1 MLHNGR
7 LKTWEVLLLWEFLNI
22 RIGGDK
28 LSNQTI
34 VGVFRNNNYRKLF
47 FAAFFSQ
54 LGSVI
59 GIIAFTFY
67 LLDRFSEE
75 PYYATIAEMMYSL
88 PTLFVFFIV
97 GVLADRFDRQKIAA
111 YTDWINAGISMLFL
125 VSVWI
130 GYLPLIFLLLF
141 TRSAVS
147 KFFVPAET
155 ALVQGV
161 LRREEY
167 TIAAG
172 LNQFL
177 MSFFLLFGTGLG
189 TLAYIYLSIEGA
201 IMIDAVSFIISGLL
215 IRSCR
220 MNKEIRQPNG
230 PASWRDL
237 HIRNVLQD
245 FKAGLFYILKTPLL
259 MALMIGFFLFGIINS
274 GFSLMPIYLIKY
286 KLAPDTYK
294 EASVLMSI
302 AFGIGVLLGSLLG
315 TILTRY
321 VRLHHI
327 IIVSLICS
335 GALTLIAPYIDQV
348 WTFLVLVFF
357 AAIAIAPSNIAIGGW
372 LPLIVDKRLMG
383 RVQGWINPIV
393 MAGQFLTLALIAVAF
408 PALVSVEIPF
418 YGLGL
423 CFLLVGMFYL
433 LRLPKLVKKHERG

>member
-1 MLHNGR
+1 MR
-7 LKTWEVLLLWEFLNI
+7 
-22 RIGGDK
+22 
-28 LSNQTI
+28 NQSI
-34 VGVFRNNNYRKLF
+34 IGVFRNTNYRKLF

-67 LLDRFSEE
+67 LLDRFSDE

-97 GVLADRFDRQKIAA
+97 GVLADRFDRQKIASMS
-111 YTDWINAGISMLFL
+111 DWINAVISILFL
-125 VSVWI
+125 ISIWI

-141 TRSAVS
+141 TRSAIS

-155 ALVQGV
+155 ALVQSV

-189 TLAYIYLSIEGA
+189 TLAYIYLTIEGA
-201 IMIDAVSFIISGLL
+201 ILIDAISFVVSGLL

-220 MNKEIRQPNG
+220 LSKEARLPNG
-230 PASWRDL
+230 PATWRDL
-237 HIRNVLQD
+237 HIRNVLKD
-245 FKAGLFYILKTPLL
+245 FKQGLVYILKTPLL
-259 MALMIGFFLFGIINS
+259 TALMIGFFLFGIINS
-274 GFSLMPIYLIKY
+274 GFALMPIYFIKY
-286 KLAPDTYK
+286 KLAPETWK

-302 AFGIGVLLGSLLG
+302 SFGAGVLIGSLVG
-315 TILTRY
+315 TMLTRT
-321 VRLHHI
+321 VKLHHI
-327 IIVSLICS
+327 IIVSLIVS
-335 GALTLIAPYIDQV
+335 GSLTLVVPFINHL
-348 WTFLVLVFF
+348 WTFLILVFF
-357 AAIAIAPSNIAIGGW
+357 AAIAVAPSNIAIGGW
-372 LPLIVDKRLMG
+372 LPQIVDKKLMG

-393 MAGQFLTLALIAVAF
+393 MGGQFLTLALIAVAF
-408 PALVSVEIPF
+408 PNWVSVEIPF

-423 CFLLVGMFYL
+423 CFLFVGIYYI
-433 LRLPKLVKKHERG
+433 LRLPKLVKQFEGNTN